1 MSVSECMDCDK
12 GEGNDCLLY
21 LVSPMIRIIS
31 YGEILVDM
39 LSDRIL
45 ETEQKDN
52 EQFTKFPGGAPANV
66 AAAVAQLGGD
76 SYFAGKISTDIF
88 GAFLHDS
95 LVQMGVKTDYIYRI
109 ENKKTAL
116 AFVSRDA
123 SGERSFEFFRSDTA
137 DLNFDR
143 NDFNQHWFE
152 EDGIFHACSNTLTE
166 KEAYKTTLVGL
177 KMAKNNDWLVS
188 FDVNLRLSLWDDIS
202 DALPRVW
209 DCLAQAH
216 IVKLSKEELI
226 FLADGGPEDMAID
239 RLLAGKSEIV
249 VVTDGANPLICY
261 LKGDQLT
268 LDPPKVETRDSTA
281 AGDAFVGG
289 LLYEL
294 SEKNFTPTNLPE
306 LLRDKDELYQVLTFA
321 SSCGAFAAT
330 KEGAFTSL
338 PNQHDL
344 NGLMLG

>member
-1 MSVSECMDCDK
+1 M
-12 GEGNDCLLY
+12 
-21 LVSPMIRIIS
+21 
-31 YGEILVDM
+31 DM

-45 ETEQKDN
+45 ESEQKDN

-88 GAFLHDS
+88 GGFLNDALIH
-95 LVQMGVKTDYIYRI
+95 MGVKTDYIYRT

-123 SGERSFEFFRSDTA
+123 SGERSFEFYRSDTA

-152 EDGIFHACSNTLTE
+152 GDGIFHACSNTLTDAD
-166 KEAYKTTLVGL
+166 AYKTTLIGL
-177 KMAKNNDWLVS
+177 KMAKDNDWLVS
-188 FDVNLRLSLWDDIS
+188 FDVNLRLNLWNDLS
-202 DALPRVW
+202 DALSRVW

-216 IVKLSKEELI
+216 IVKLSKEELV
-226 FLADGGPEDMAID
+226 FLADGGREDVVID
-239 RLLAGKSEIV
+239 RLITGQSEIV

-261 LKGDQLT
+261 WKGDQLT
-268 LDPPKVETRDSTA
+268 LDPPKVEIRDSTA

-289 LLYEL
+289 FLYAL
-294 SEKNFTPTNLPE
+294 SAKNFTPNNLKE
-306 LLRDKDELYQVLTFA
+306 LFHDKEELPKILSFA

-338 PNQHDL
+338 PNQQDL